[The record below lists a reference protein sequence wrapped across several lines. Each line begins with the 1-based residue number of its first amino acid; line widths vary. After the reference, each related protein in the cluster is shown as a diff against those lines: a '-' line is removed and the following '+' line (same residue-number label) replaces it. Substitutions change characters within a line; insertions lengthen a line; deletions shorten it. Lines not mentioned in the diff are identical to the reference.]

1 MEALIGAGMLAL
13 PGCFQR
19 RDWHNIFPQAGTIE
33 EPQLRCA
40 GEDVAA
46 AALHIQAQACIR
58 RIEGRNAQ

>member
-19 RDWHNIFPQAGTIE
+19 RDWHNIFPHAGTT

-46 AALHIQAQACIR
+46 AALHIQAQARIR
-58 RIEGRNAQ
+58 RIEERNAQ